1 MQPKK
6 KQGVGQNKN
15 FGKCPSTLSY
25 KLASLSLAL
34 LDALLECSGAWDAS
48 PLSPRFPFSD
58 ESGFECR
65 RWSGAIQIQTSC

>member
-25 KLASLSLAL
+25 KLASLSLL
-34 LDALLECSGAWDAS
+34 HS
-48 PLSPRFPFSD
+48 
-58 ESGFECR
+58 
-65 RWSGAIQIQTSC
+65 